1 MKMKKVLV
9 ILAAFSVLGITGCGN
24 DETEESVATIEP
36 VTEVVTTT
44 ETEAETTVAE
54 TIVET
59 EVETTVTEEE
69 QTEQGNG
76 TIELGSKSYQIEQNG
91 ITHDVNVVYHV
102 DYTAVATGVE
112 AYNYLSIYIDDT
124 LVESFLDANATLHDE
139 AWKEKLPAI
148 DIDRYFS
155 VDGDVMNVTI
165 RKQTTAYRYDETSGT
180 LVETDNSTAE
190 EDISQPITGDFEL
203 DGVTLT
209 PKIEYKG
216 EMGDDDGG
224 LFLNIYS
231 TDGTLLFSIRVELFN
246 GGSGRP
252 EDYGKVSRYLVK
264 TGARTITVNDYS
276 DYNDNVSYHS
286 YVFENGEFV
295 S

>member
-1 MKMKKVLV
+1 MKIKKVLA

-209 PKIEYKG
+209 PEIEVKG
-216 EMGDDDGG
+216 EMGDPDAGEY
-224 LFLNIYS
+224 LNIYT
-231 TDGTLLFSIRVELFN
+231 TDRILLLSIKVENPN
-246 GGSGRP
+246 GSQRP

-276 DYNDNVSYHS
+276 DYNDNVSYRS

>member
-1 MKMKKVLV
+1 MKIKKVLV

>member
-76 TIELGSKSYQIEQNG
+76 TIELGSKNYQIEQNG

-276 DYNDNVSYHS
+276 DYNDNVSYRS

>member
-1 MKMKKVLV
+1 MKIKKVLA

-44 ETEAETTVAE
+44 ETEAETTGAE

-139 AWKEKLPAI
+139 TWKEKLPAI

>member
-1 MKMKKVLV
+1 MKIKKVLV

-36 VTEVVTTT
+36 VTEVVTIT

>member
-1 MKMKKVLV
+1 MKMKKALV
-9 ILAAFSVLGITGCGN
+9 ILTAFSVLGITGCGN
-24 DETEESVATIEP
+24 DETKESVATIEP

>member
-1 MKMKKVLV
+1 MKMKKLLV

-264 TGARTITVNDYS
+264 TGARTIMVNDYS

>member
-1 MKMKKVLV
+1 MKIKKVLA

-24 DETEESVATIEP
+24 DGTEESVATIEP

>member
-1 MKMKKVLV
+1 MKIKKVLA

-54 TIVET
+54 TRVET

-124 LVESFLDANATLHDE
+124 LVGSFLDANATLHDE

-165 RKQTTAYRYDETSGT
+165 RKQTTAYRYDETNGT

>member
-1 MKMKKVLV
+1 MKIKKVLA

-139 AWKEKLPAI
+139 TWKEKLPAI

-276 DYNDNVSYHS
+276 DYSGNVSYRS

>member
-1 MKMKKVLV
+1 MKIKKVLA
-9 ILAAFSVLGITGCGN
+9 ILAAFSVLGVTGCGN
-24 DETEESVATIEP
+24 DETEESVVTIEP

>member
-1 MKMKKVLV
+1 MKMKKALV
-9 ILAAFSVLGITGCGN
+9 ILTAFSVLGITGCGN
-24 DETEESVATIEP
+24 DETKESVATIEP

-276 DYNDNVSYHS
+276 DYNDNVSYRS

>member
-1 MKMKKVLV
+1 MKIKKVLA

-24 DETEESVATIEP
+24 DEIEESVATIEP

-44 ETEAETTVAE
+44 ETEVETTVAE

>member
-1 MKMKKVLV
+1 MKMKKLLV

-76 TIELGSKSYQIEQNG
+76 TIELGSKNYQIEQNG

>member
-1 MKMKKVLV
+1 MKMKKALV
-9 ILAAFSVLGITGCGN
+9 ILTAFSVLGITGCGN
-24 DETEESVATIEP
+24 DETKESVATIEP

-165 RKQTTAYRYDETSGT
+165 CKQTTAYRYDETSGT

>member
-1 MKMKKVLV
+1 MKMKKVLA

-36 VTEVVTTT
+36 VTEVVTTAA
-44 ETEAETTVAE
+44 TEAETTAME
-54 TIVET
+54 TITET
-59 EVETTVTEEE
+59 EAETTVTEEE

-102 DYTAVATGVE
+102 HYTAVATGVE

-180 LVETDNSTAE
+180 LVETDNSSAE
-190 EDISQPITGDFEL
+190 EDISQPVTGDFEL

-209 PKIEYKG
+209 PEIEVKG
-216 EMGDDDGG
+216 EMGDPDAGEY
-224 LFLNIYS
+224 LNIYT
-231 TDGTLLFSIRVELFN
+231 TDRILLLSIKVENPN
-246 GGSGRP
+246 GSQRP
-252 EDYGKVSRYLVK
+252 EDYGEVRRYLVK
-264 TGARTITVNDYS
+264 TGSRTITVNDYS
-276 DYNDNVSYHS
+276 DYSGNVSYHS

>member
-1 MKMKKVLV
+1 MKMKKLLV

-44 ETEAETTVAE
+44 ETEAETIVAE

-76 TIELGSKSYQIEQNG
+76 TIELGSKNYQIEQNG

>member
-1 MKMKKVLV
+1 MKTKKMLA
-9 ILAAFSVLGITGCGN
+9 ILAVLSILGVTGCEN
-24 DETEESVATIEP
+24 DGTEESVATIEP

-190 EDISQPITGDFEL
+190 EDISQPVTGDFEL

-209 PKIEYKG
+209 PEIEVKG
-216 EMGDDDGG
+216 EMGDPDAGEY
-224 LFLNIYS
+224 LNIYT
-231 TDGTLLFSIRVELFN
+231 TDRILLLSIKVENPN
-246 GGSGRP
+246 GSQRP
-252 EDYGKVSRYLVK
+252 EDYGEVRRYLVK
-264 TGARTITVNDYS
+264 TGSRTITVNDYS
-276 DYNDNVSYHS
+276 AYDGSVNYRS
-286 YVFENGEFV
+286 YVFENGKFV